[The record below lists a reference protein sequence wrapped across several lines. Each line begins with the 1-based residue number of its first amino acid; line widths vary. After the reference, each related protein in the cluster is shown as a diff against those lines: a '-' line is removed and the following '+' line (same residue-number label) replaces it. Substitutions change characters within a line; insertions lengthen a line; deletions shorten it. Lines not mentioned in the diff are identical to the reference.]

1 MNLLEFIKK
10 PLTGEQLL
18 GMVDMSIHDNELILL
33 EIQKDQWSEG
43 KDKFGKTIGVYKPFT
58 EQQAKENGI
67 NNKIAGEP
75 YNLDWTGDLKRKTKV
90 TTKRISGDVLIQ
102 IDSTSSNLLKLFDTI
117 ERYGLIDNPNTIF
130 GYEPKKN
137 DVVVRVINND
147 TLKKLKQRYNV

>member
-1 MNLLEFIKK
+1 M
-10 PLTGEQLL
+10 
-18 GMVDMSIHDNELILL
+18 
-33 EIQKDQWSEG
+33 
-43 KDKFGKTIGVYKPFT
+43 
-58 EQQAKENGI
+58 
-67 NNKIAGEP
+67 
-75 YNLDWTGDLKRKTKV
+75 